1 MWSKILKIIYL
12 IITLTSLI
20 PLSRR
25 KVGALFF
32 ALILSKQFVYSHNP
46 LMNLNRRGSFLLVS
60 LLLDVE
66 VFDLIG
72 ILVGG
77 DDIEELSEAVLLE
90 VFLGEILKVTL

>member
-1 MWSKILKIIYL
+1 
-12 IITLTSLI
+12 
-20 PLSRR
+20 
-25 KVGALFF
+25 
-32 ALILSKQFVYSHNP
+32 
-46 LMNLNRRGSFLLVS
+46 MNLNRRGSFLLVS

>member
-1 MWSKILKIIYL
+1 M
-12 IITLTSLI
+12 
-20 PLSRR
+20 
-25 KVGALFF
+25 
-32 ALILSKQFVYSHNP
+32 
-46 LMNLNRRGSFLLVS
+46 LVS

-90 VFLGEILKVTL
+90 VFLGEILKVTLGEVSLSLDVHSLIVVVNLN